1 MNDIE
6 IRMFENFKY
15 LNEFYLY
22 YIDLMII
29 HYRRHVLID
38 VYNRT
43 TYREYYDSYE
53 YKYYMNLIKT
63 YAKYIN
69 K

>member
-1 MNDIE
+1 
-6 IRMFENFKY
+6 
-15 LNEFYLY
+15 
-22 YIDLMII
+22 MII

-43 TYREYYDSYE
+43 TNREYYDSYD